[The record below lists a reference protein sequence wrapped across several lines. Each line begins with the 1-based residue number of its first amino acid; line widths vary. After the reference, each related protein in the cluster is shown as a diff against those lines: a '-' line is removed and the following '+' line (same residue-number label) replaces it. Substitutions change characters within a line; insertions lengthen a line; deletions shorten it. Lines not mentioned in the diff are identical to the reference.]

1 MERNPAKDI
10 VLKLF
15 CAKDLTLTFNI
26 DADILTP
33 CGEDEGAGAPSKSS
47 HLQAGTQLTLEQPV
61 TALSFLQNVP
71 IFAELEEPEL
81 KKIEKLGLRKKYKK
95 GNIVVLEKEM
105 GAALF
110 VIISGKVKI
119 VRTDEDGREVILS
132 IFGPGEFF
140 GEMSLL
146 DGLAR
151 SASVV
156 ALAKAEL
163 FMIHRRDFL
172 KLLNEHPQVAISLLG
187 ELTTRLRKAD
197 TQIKSL
203 SLKDASG
210 RVANVILMLADDI
223 GVFRKGKVE
232 IDELPLQ
239 QDMANMAGTSRETV
253 SRMLHQFIREGH
265 LQLEGNKLTINDYE
279 EFRKQYL

>member
-1 MERNPAKDI
+1 M
-10 VLKLF
+10 
-15 CAKDLTLTFNI
+15 
-26 DADILTP
+26 
-33 CGEDEGAGAPSKSS
+33 
-47 HLQAGTQLTLEQPV
+47 
-61 TALSFLQNVP
+61 SFLESVP
-71 IFAELEEPEL
+71 IFADLEEPEL

-156 ALAKAEL
+156 ALTKAEL

-265 LQLEGNKLTINDYE
+265 LQLEGNKLTMNDYE